1 MLYPLALV
9 SSILHGLI
17 ARLSYVLSRFS
28 GLTSKLCQIVSVEV
42 RLLLKVVTH
51 NETLGG
57 RNVVSEVRLMVLPL
71 KVVRIVLLHL
81 LYELER
87 ALRDF
92 SV

>member
-1 MLYPLALV
+1 M
-9 SSILHGLI
+9 
-17 ARLSYVLSRFS
+17 
-28 GLTSKLCQIVSVEV
+28 EV

-81 LYELER
+81 LNELER